1 MVRAAKA
8 NLDDERKRVDEENK
22 AQPPPDKKT
31 ESVFDLPGN
40 KLIVK
45 GEEIPPNDKEIP
57 LEKVELEK
65 EMPPEKVE
73 LVLELE
79 KEIPP
84 EKVDLEL
91 VLEKEIPPEKV
102 ELELEKETPPKKDV
116 LELEKEVPPE
126 KVELELEKETPPEK
140 VETSQVQAPVPT
152 PPAFDFEAD
161 EPVIV
166 LTEEPTE
173 NLPVQVTQLPSEDLP
188 ISSAPTIGIL
198 PFDPA
203 EIASVIQDDGAEQ
216 NETHFPVY
224 KSEHITNGEWWNEAS
239 EHVQPTHPLQ
249 YGLIT
254 VCIALVLMSVGMV
267 GIMRRRVKNRMK
279 NDGAAG
285 VL

>member
-8 NLDDERKRVDEENK
+8 TLDDERKRIDEENK
-22 AQPPPDKKT
+22 AEPPPNKKT

-40 KLIVK
+40 KLIGK

-57 LEKVELEK
+57 PEKVELEK

-79 KEIPP
+79 E
-84 EKVDLEL
+84 
-91 VLEKEIPPEKV
+91 EIPPEKV
-102 ELELEKETPPKKDV
+102 ELELEKEIPPEKDV

-140 VETSQVQAPVPT
+140 VETSQVQAPIPT
-152 PPAFDFEAD
+152 PPSFDFEAD